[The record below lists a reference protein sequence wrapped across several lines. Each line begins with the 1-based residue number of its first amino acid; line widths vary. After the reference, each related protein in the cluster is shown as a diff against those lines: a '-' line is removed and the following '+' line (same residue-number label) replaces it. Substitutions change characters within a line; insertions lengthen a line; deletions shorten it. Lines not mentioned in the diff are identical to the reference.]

1 MLSSR
6 IPEHRDI
13 NRLARRLARLRDDGV
28 DIADLTESNPTRVG
42 LEYRPDLLAPLAS
55 PDALTY
61 APHPRGLRSARRAV
75 AAYLGGTVDPDHIIL
90 TASTSEAYGLLLK
103 LLCDP
108 GDTVLAP
115 QPSYPLFEHLARF
128 EGVDVAPYPLVYT
141 GDAWTIDAD
150 ALHAAAHPGT
160 RAVIAVNP
168 NNPTGS
174 YLAPFDRAALGTL
187 CRDRDIPLIV
197 DEVFNRYPID
207 PRPDVARSILDGDPD
222 PAIDTGAATAK
233 APVTFTLG
241 GLSKAVGLPQ
251 LKLAW
256 IVTTGPAPLDA
267 LDLLTDTYLSVAT
280 PVQLAAAHFLTAG
293 AAITRQIQSRI
304 TANYQTLATAAAA
317 HPFVTP
323 LRTEG
328 GWSAVLR
335 FAAAPDPDSEE
346 ALALHLLE
354 EDQILVHPGYFFDVP
369 AGAHVVVSLLPDP
382 ARFAP
387 AAARLVARA
396 AGR

>member
-1 MLSSR
+1 MSPASAPIGIAKRVEPTLQVQ
-6 IPEHRDI
+6 
-13 NRLARRLARLRDDGV
+13 LACEQAVV
-28 DIADLTESNPTRVG
+28 DPAG
-42 LEYRPDLLAPLAS
+42 
-55 PDALTY
+55 
-61 APHPRGLRSARRAV
+61 RAV
-75 AAYLGGTVDPDHIIL
+75 ALPAVYLILHGGQ
-90 TASTSEAYGLLLK
+90 
-103 LLCDP
+103 
-108 GDTVLAP
+108 LA
-115 QPSYPLFEHLARF
+115 L
-128 EGVDVAPYPLVYT
+128 VAPPPQFVSAVFDGRRRYLHC

-382 ARFAP
+382 ASFAP